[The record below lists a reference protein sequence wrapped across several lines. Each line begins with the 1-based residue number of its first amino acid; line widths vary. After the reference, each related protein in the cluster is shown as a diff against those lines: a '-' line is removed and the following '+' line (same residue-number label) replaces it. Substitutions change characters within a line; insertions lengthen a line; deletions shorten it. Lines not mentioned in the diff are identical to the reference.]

1 MRIAWAILCLGL
13 HFPCEAVSRD
23 ELEFRRWQHEGAERL
38 YLLFAPHLEEYEA
51 NRSLPLWLLCPGT
64 NVDALSMLSIVEVTR
79 LAEKHVVAVAVLEG
93 VGLAL
98 NVGLHSAALPGRPD
112 DVSYTRAV
120 IADAASRVN
129 IDEEQIYCLGSS
141 RGARFCSR
149 LASELP
155 ASNSTLAGLL
165 VNAGLR
171 FPRPNNGTALPIV
184 TMHDLQDGV
193 NPYDGQGAAY
203 WQESV
208 EDAVEAWAD
217 FNGCGQRLPPR
228 SVLDLEESLGP
239 TWLHRHSECE
249 SFTDVWLL
257 VTNTGRHAWPGE
269 LFTELGW
276 RFLQQQRLLKAGQ
289 GMREGEL
296 HPDEW
301 PLVDAGAARRSS
313 GSCASSLA
321 WLSWMSWLAGK
332 IAG

>member
-1 MRIAWAILCLGL
+1 
-13 HFPCEAVSRD
+13 
-23 ELEFRRWQHEGAERL
+23 
-38 YLLFAPHLEEYEA
+38 
-51 NRSLPLWLLCPGT
+51 
-64 NVDALSMLSIVEVTR
+64 MLSIVEVTR

-129 IDEEQIYCLGSS
+129 IDEEQIYCLGLL
-141 RGARFCSR
+141 G
-149 LASELP
+149 
-155 ASNSTLAGLL
+155 NSTLAGLL

-239 TWLHRHSECE
+239 TWLHRPAALGHHRSTPM
-249 SFTDVWLL
+249 FLDM
-257 VTNTGRHAWPGE
+257 
-269 LFTELGW
+269 LF
-276 RFLQQQRLLKAGQ
+276 FL
-289 GMREGEL
+289 
-296 HPDEW
+296 
-301 PLVDAGAARRSS
+301 
-313 GSCASSLA
+313 
-321 WLSWMSWLAGK
+321 
-332 IAG
+332 